1 MVAGV
6 GRGIVVTVEL
16 LRTRVV
22 ATGGWCDACLLP
34 SAVELE
40 HLLRIRPHGR
50 PHYLQGT
57 GCLECGAVDVED
69 LDLG

>member
-1 MVAGV
+1 VSV

-22 ATGGWCDACLLP
+22 ATGEWCPRCALP
-34 SAVELE
+34 GAVRLE

-50 PHYLQGT
+50 PRYLEGL
-57 GCLECGAVDVED
+57 GCTDCGAVDVED
-69 LDLG
+69 MDLG